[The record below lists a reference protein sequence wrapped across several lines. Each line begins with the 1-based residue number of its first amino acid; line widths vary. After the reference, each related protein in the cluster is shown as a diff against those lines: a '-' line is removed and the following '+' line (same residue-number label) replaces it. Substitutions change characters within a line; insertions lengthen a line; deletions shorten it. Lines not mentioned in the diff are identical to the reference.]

1 MIRFLIYLSLSWLA
15 CLNARAQHYDPY
27 TPQRLPFQKL
37 GLVKRYADTVA
48 LTDDLLTQLA
58 GELQQL
64 ELSKRDPPAADSLS
78 DHVSPLLSLQRDG
91 GSEWISIYAG
101 STLGDSASQLYGQW
115 IDRYSGMALDGYT
128 LHIRKA
134 EPGDAVRFALRTEQA
149 IVLYHHDLS
158 LPAPNFDGPTPADQV
173 EAYEQ
178 QLRRLDT
185 VLTAVAET
193 MIPPSVLATG
203 LLPGRQLTAAQRTY
217 GLVRF
222 WNEVKYNFAFFNQ
235 LPELDW
241 DAQLPEYLHPV
252 QREQSNRE
260 YYRLLERLCATLRD
274 GHTNIYPP
282 ADVQQLYSRPP
293 VELRAFGEQV
303 VVTNVDSTLV
313 ESLPLGTIVLRVNGI
328 PVADYLRDSIYPY
341 LSAGGDHT
349 LRMLG
354 VQDLLKGLRGSSVR
368 IAIELPGGTLA
379 ERTLTRQASGT
390 ANWVHHR
397 ASRPPASFRIL
408 QPKIGYLALNTFT
421 DASVVDTF
429 HTYRDQLAGCEGL
442 IIDLR
447 ENGGGNSAYGYAI
460 LRHFTRTPLL
470 TPAWYSP
477 EHIPAY
483 EAFGQFYSQH
493 PDMDTTSA
501 LARESLT
508 AYRGQRWYRSE
519 PDTLLPA
526 DTVYG
531 MPVVVL
537 VSTVTASSA
546 ENFLVVADTLQ
557 QFTYVGEPSF
567 GSTGQPLLLDLP
579 GGGRARICTKRNT
592 YPDGRDYVGPGVQVD
607 VPVQPSVADF
617 LGKRDVVLD
626 RGVEILVGQ

>member
-1 MIRFLIYLSLSWLA
+1 MIRLLIYTGFCCLI
-15 CLNARAQHYDPY
+15 CLNAQAQHYDPY

-37 GLVKRYADTVA
+37 GLVKQYADTVA
-48 LTDDLLTQLA
+48 LTDDFLTQLA

-64 ELSKRDPPAADSLS
+64 ELSKGDPPVADSLS
-78 DHVSPLLSLQRDG
+78 DYVSPLLSLQRDG

-134 EPGDAVRFALRTEQA
+134 EPGDALRFALRTEQA
-149 IVLYHHDLS
+149 IILYHYDLS
-158 LPAPNFDGPTPADQV
+158 LPAPNFDGPTPADRV
-173 EAYEQ
+173 REYEQ

-185 VLTAVAET
+185 VLSAVAET
-193 MIPPSVLATG
+193 MIPPSVLVTG
-203 LLPGRQLTAAQRTY
+203 LLPGQQLTAAQRTY

-241 DAQLPEYLHPV
+241 DAQLPEYLHLV
-252 QREQSNRE
+252 EREQSNRE
-260 YYRLLERLCATLRD
+260 YYRLLERLCATLQD

-282 ADVQQLYSRPP
+282 AEVHQQYGSPP

-313 ESLPLGTIVLRVNGI
+313 DSLPLGTTVLRVGGI
-328 PVADYLRDSIYPY
+328 PVADYLRDSIFPY
-341 LSAGGDHT
+341 LSAGGAHT

-354 VQDLLKGLRGSSVR
+354 VQDLLKGLQGSSVR
-368 IAIELPGGTLA
+368 IDVELPGGTLT
-379 ERTLTRQASGT
+379 ERTLTRQAFGT
-390 ANWVHHR
+390 ANWVYHR
-397 ASRPPASFRIL
+397 PSRSPASFRIL
-408 QPKIGYLALNTFT
+408 QPRIGYLALNTFS
-421 DASVVDTF
+421 DGSVVDTF
-429 HTYRDQLAGCEGL
+429 HTYRDRLADCEGL

-483 EAFGQFYSQH
+483 EAFGQYYDRH
-493 PDMDTTSA
+493 PDMDTTST
-501 LARESLT
+501 LAQTSLA

-526 DTVYG
+526 DTVYD

-537 VSTVTASSA
+537 VSTTTASSA
-546 ENFLVVADTLQ
+546 ENFLVVADTLA

-607 VPVQPSVADF
+607 VAVQPAVEDF
-617 LGKRDVVLD
+617 LDGRDVVLE
-626 RGVEILVGQ
+626 RGVEVLLNK

>member
-1 MIRFLIYLSLSWLA
+1 MIRSLIYTVLCCLIGLS
-15 CLNARAQHYDPY
+15 ARAQHYDPY

-37 GLVKRYADTVA
+37 GLVKQYADTVA
-48 LTDDLLTQLA
+48 LTDDLLQLLA
-58 GELQQL
+58 TDLGQLGLRKGEA
-64 ELSKRDPPAADSLS
+64 PTADSLS
-78 DHVSPLLSLQRDG
+78 PLISPFLSMQQAG
-91 GSEWISIYAG
+91 GSEWISVYAN
-101 STLGDSASQLYGQW
+101 SALGDSVEQLYDDW
-115 IDRYSGMALDGYT
+115 IGRYSGMALQGYT
-128 LHIRKA
+128 LHFRKA
-134 EPGDAVRFALRTEQA
+134 EPRDAVRFALHTEQA
-149 IVLYHHDLS
+149 IVLYHHDLA
-158 LPAPNFDGPTPADQV
+158 LPAPNFEGSTPADRV
-173 EAYEQ
+173 REYEHR
-178 QLRRLDT
+178 LRRLDT
-185 VLTAVAET
+185 VLSAVAEAL
-193 MIPPSVLATG
+193 IPPSIQASG
-203 LLPGRQLTAAQRTY
+203 MLPGQQLTAAQRTY

-222 WNEVKYNFAFFNQ
+222 WSEVKYNFAFFNQ

-241 DAQLPEYLHPV
+241 EALLPEYLYLA

-260 YYRLLERLCATLRD
+260 YYRLLERLCAKLRD

-282 ADVQQLYSRPP
+282 ADVQQQYGSPP
-293 VELRAFGEQV
+293 VELRAFGEQI
-303 VVTNVDSTLV
+303 VVTNVDSALV
-313 ESLPLGTIVLRVNGI
+313 DSLPLGTIVLRVDGI

-341 LSAGGDHT
+341 LAAGGNHT

-354 VQDLLKGLRGSSVR
+354 VQDLLKGLQGGSVR
-368 IAIELPGGTLA
+368 IEVELPGGTLT
-379 ERTLTRQASGT
+379 ERTLTRQAFGT
-390 ANWVHHR
+390 ANWVHR
-397 ASRPPASFRIL
+397 RPNRPPASFRML
-408 QPKIGYLALNTFT
+408 QSKIGYLALNTFS
-421 DASVVDTF
+421 DGSVVDTF
-429 HTYRDQLAGCEGL
+429 NTYRDQLAGCEGL

-460 LRHFTRTPLL
+460 LRHFTHTPLL

-493 PDMDTTSA
+493 PETDTTSV
-501 LARESLT
+501 LARESLA

-526 DTVYG
+526 DTVYD

-546 ENFLVVADTLQ
+546 ENFLVVADTLA

-592 YPDGRDYVGPGVQVD
+592 YADGRDYVGPGVQVD
-607 VPVQPSVADF
+607 VPIQPSLADY
-617 LGKRDVVLD
+617 LRGRDVVLD
-626 RGVEILVGQ
+626 RGLEILVGQ

>member
-1 MIRFLIYLSLSWLA
+1 MIRCLIYTCLCWLA
-15 CLNARAQHYDPY
+15 CLDAQAQHYDPY

-37 GLVKRYADTVA
+37 GLVKQYANTVR
-48 LTDDLLTQLA
+48 LTNNLV
-58 GELQQL
+58 QQL
-64 ELSKRDPPAADSLS
+64 TADLGQLGLREGDQPAADSLS
-78 DHVSPLLSLQRDG
+78 DYVSPLLSLQRDG

-101 STLGDSASQLYGQW
+101 STLGDSAGQLYGQW

-134 EPGDAVRFALRTEQA
+134 EPRDAVRFALHTEQA
-149 IVLYHHDLS
+149 IILYHYDLT
-158 LPAPNFDGPTPADQV
+158 LPAPNVDGPTPAHRV
-173 EAYEQ
+173 REYEH
-178 QLRRLDT
+178 QLHRLDT
-185 VLTAVAET
+185 VLTIVAEA

-241 DAQLPEYLHPV
+241 DAQLLEYLHLV
-252 QREQSNRE
+252 EREQSNWE
-260 YYRLLERLCATLRD
+260 YYRLLERFCARLQD

-282 ADVQQLYSRPP
+282 ADVQQQYGSPP
-293 VELRAFGEQV
+293 VELRAFGEQIV
-303 VVTNVDSTLV
+303 VANVDSTLV
-313 ESLPLGTIVLRVNGI
+313 DSLPLGTTVLRVDGI

-354 VQDLLKGLRGSSVR
+354 VQDLLKGLRESTVR
-368 IAIELPGGTLA
+368 VAVELPGGTPT
-379 ERTLTRQASGT
+379 ERTLTRQAFGA
-390 ANWVHHR
+390 ANWVHR
-397 ASRPPASFRIL
+397 RPGRPPASFRIL
-408 QPKIGYLALNTFT
+408 QPRIGYLTLNTLS
-421 DASVVDTF
+421 DGSVVDTF
-429 HTYRDQLAGCEGL
+429 HAYRDRLAECEGL

-483 EAFGQFYSQH
+483 EAFGQFYDRH

-501 LARESLT
+501 LAQTSLA

-526 DTVYG
+526 DTVYD

-546 ENFLVVADTLQ
+546 ENFLVVADTLPH
-557 QFTYVGEPSF
+557 FTYVGEPSF
-567 GSTGQPLLLDLP
+567 GSTGQPLMLDLP

-607 VPVQPSVADF
+607 VPVQPSVEDY
-617 LGKRDVVLD
+617 LGGRDVVLE
-626 RGVEILVGQ
+626 RGVGVLLKK

>member
-1 MIRFLIYLSLSWLA
+1 MIRFLICTVLGGLM
-15 CLNARAQHYDPY
+15 CLNAQTQHYDPY

-37 GLVKRYADTVA
+37 GLVKQYADTVA
-48 LTDDLLTQLA
+48 LPDDLLMQLA

-78 DHVSPLLSLQRDG
+78 DYVSPLLALQRDG
-91 GSEWISIYAG
+91 GSEWISVYAG
-101 STLGDSASQLYGQW
+101 STLGDSASQLYGRW
-115 IDRYSGMALDGYT
+115 VDRYSGMALDGYT

-134 EPGDAVRFALRTEQA
+134 EPRDAVRFALHTEQA
-149 IVLYHHDLS
+149 IILYHHDLS
-158 LPAPNFDGPTPADQV
+158 LPAPNFDGSTPADRV
-173 EAYEQ
+173 REYEQ
-178 QLRRLDT
+178 HLRRLDI

-193 MIPPSVLATG
+193 MIPPSILATG
-203 LLPGRQLTAAQRTY
+203 LLPGRQLTVAQRTY

-241 DAQLPEYLHPV
+241 DAQLPEYLHLV

-282 ADVQQLYSRPP
+282 AAVEQQYGSPP
-293 VELRAFGEQV
+293 VELQAFGEQI
-303 VVTNVDSTLV
+303 VVTNVDSILV
-313 ESLPLGTIVLRVNGI
+313 DSLPLGTSVLRVDGV
-328 PVADYLRDSIYPY
+328 PVADYLRDSVYPY
-341 LSAGGDHT
+341 LSAGGAHT

-354 VQDLLKGLRGSSVR
+354 VQDLLKGLKGSSVR
-368 IAIELPGGTLA
+368 IDVELPEGTLS
-379 ERTLTRQASGT
+379 ERTLIRPALST
-390 ANWVHHR
+390 ANWVHQR
-397 ASRPPASFRIL
+397 PSRPPASFRIL
-408 QPKIGYLALNTFT
+408 QSKIGYLALNTFS
-421 DASVVDTF
+421 DGSVVDTF
-429 HTYRDQLAGCEGL
+429 HTYRHQLAGCEGL

-447 ENGGGNSAYGYAI
+447 ENGGGNSAYGYTI

-483 EAFGQFYSQH
+483 EAFGQYYDRH
-493 PDMDTTSA
+493 PVMDTTSA
-501 LARESLT
+501 LARKSLA
-508 AYRGQRWYRSE
+508 AYRGQRWYRNES
-519 PDTLLPA
+519 DTLLPA
-526 DTVYG
+526 DTVYD

-546 ENFLVVADTLQ
+546 ENFLVVADTLAH
-557 QFTYVGEPSF
+557 FTYVGEPSF

-592 YPDGRDYVGPGVQVD
+592 YPDGRDYVGLGVQVD
-607 VPVQPSVADF
+607 VPVQSSGEDY
-617 LGKRDVVLD
+617 LGGRDVVLE
-626 RGVEILVGQ
+626 RGVEVLLKK